1 MERNNYH
8 HSNFIAKNS
17 GIKIIY
23 KIFGKVFGPII
34 KFLLILGSATEYILV
49 SCRVH
54 DLYWFQFWYM
64 YSRYNHRDL

>member
-17 GIKIIY
+17 GITIINVY
-23 KIFGKVFGPII
+23 QIFGKVFGPII

-54 DLYWFQFWYM
+54 D
-64 YSRYNHRDL
+64 SDVPTIGKNR